1 MCKREDWVDNLGE
14 AREILPPW
22 KFKDESPE
30 LTT

>member
-1 MCKREDWVDNLGE
+1 MCKREDRIDNLVE
-14 AREILPPW
+14 AREILPLW